1 MDTQKG
7 FLRVHFLFGVEARMN
22 LTSFLQDKRL
32 MIALKGDID
41 HHGAK
46 DVMRVLG
53 NKIDLCVLDFRDVTF
68 MDSSGIAI
76 IISCIRRMRELR
88 GEVIVENVPPQP
100 MKVLRASG
108 LEQIVKI
115 EERGLVYES

>member
-1 MDTQKG
+1 
-7 FLRVHFLFGVEARMN
+7 
-22 LTSFLQDKRL
+22 
-32 MIALKGDID
+32 
-41 HHGAK
+41 
-46 DVMRVLG
+46 
-53 NKIDLCVLDFRDVTF
+53 
-68 MDSSGIAI
+68 
-76 IISCIRRMRELR
+76 MRELL

>member
-1 MDTQKG
+1 
-7 FLRVHFLFGVEARMN
+7 MN

-53 NKIDLCVLDFRDVTF
+53 NKIDLYLPVVCVL
-68 MDSSGIAI
+68 
-76 IISCIRRMRELR
+76 
-88 GEVIVENVPPQP
+88 IVENVPPQP

>member
-1 MDTQKG
+1 MMGLLAAFGALAGVMSWISGPSRGLLWTANDGQLPDFLKKTNRNGVQTHILFIQGAIVSVLSSLYIIMD
-7 FLRVHFLFGVEARMN
+7 
-22 LTSFLQDKRL
+22 D
-32 MIALKGDID
+32 
-41 HHGAK
+41 
-46 DVMRVLG
+46 
-53 NKIDLCVLDFRDVTF
+53 
-68 MDSSGIAI
+68 
-76 IISCIRRMRELR
+76 MRELR

>member
-1 MDTQKG
+1 M
-7 FLRVHFLFGVEARMN
+7 
-22 LTSFLQDKRL
+22 
-32 MIALKGDID
+32 
-41 HHGAK
+41 
-46 DVMRVLG
+46 
-53 NKIDLCVLDFRDVTF
+53 
-68 MDSSGIAI
+68 
-76 IISCIRRMRELR
+76 SCIRRMRELR

>member
-1 MDTQKG
+1 
-7 FLRVHFLFGVEARMN
+7 
-22 LTSFLQDKRL
+22 
-32 MIALKGDID
+32 
-41 HHGAK
+41 
-46 DVMRVLG
+46 
-53 NKIDLCVLDFRDVTF
+53 

>member
-1 MDTQKG
+1 MD
-7 FLRVHFLFGVEARMN
+7 LFSPI
-22 LTSFLQDKRL
+22 T
-32 MIALKGDID
+32 ALKGI
-41 HHGAK
+41 GPARAK
-46 DVMRVLG
+46 QLARLGIFTLYDLIAFFPRSYEDRTKRSAISALEPDVPACFEAMVVSQPSTAYL
-53 NKIDLCVLDFRDVTF
+53 
-68 MDSSGIAI
+68 
-76 IISCIRRMRELR
+76 RRGMELR

>member
-1 MDTQKG
+1 MGRHKAYSTPG
-7 FLRVHFLFGVEARMN
+7 ALRRGVQQYFD
-22 LTSFLQDKRL
+22 S
-32 MIALKGDID
+32 I
-41 HHGAK
+41 
-46 DVMRVLG
+46 RVLRKVTERVPTG
-53 NKIDLCVLDFRDVTF
+53 ELTAKGRPVFETREVLD
-68 MDSSGIAI
+68 
-76 IISCIRRMRELR
+76 LR